1 MDINSVV
8 SVLRIFLQNENESDS
23 KFRLDNERDII
34 FRNDVEGEAE
44 LVDIVSRVSGHSR
57 FFLFT

>member
-1 MDINSVV
+1 MDINSAV

-57 FFLFT
+57 FSLFT

>member
-8 SVLRIFLQNENESDS
+8 NVLRIFLQNENESDS
-23 KFRLDNERDII
+23 KFRLSNEYDSII
-34 FRNDVEGEAE
+34 RCELEGEAE
-44 LVDIVSRVSGHSR
+44 LVAIVSRVSGHSR